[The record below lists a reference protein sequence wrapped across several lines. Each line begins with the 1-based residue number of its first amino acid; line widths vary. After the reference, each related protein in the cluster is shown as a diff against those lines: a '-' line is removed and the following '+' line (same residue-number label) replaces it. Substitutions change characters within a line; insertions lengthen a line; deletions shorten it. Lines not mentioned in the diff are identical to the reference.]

1 MDYTQLTAQARQ
13 ATEELLEAAH
23 LETGDIFVVGCSS
36 SEIMGGRIG
45 KDSSMEAAA
54 AVLAGVLPPLQEQ
67 GVYLAAQC
75 CEHLN
80 RSIVI
85 EREAAKANGYQIV
98 SAIPQPHAGGSWA
111 TNCWQRFND
120 PVLVEEVRA
129 AAGMDIGGTLIGMHL
144 RRVAVPVRLSM
155 DHIGQAIL
163 LCARTR
169 SAVHRRFPRR
179 LQSGGSAMIPEAQKQ
194 QMAEAVAK
202 IRETM
207 AAAAKAAGRDPAEVR
222 LCAACKTR
230 TVEEVRYSADLP
242 IDLFGEN
249 HVQELV
255 EKTDANAYNGKPG
268 HFIGHLQTNKVN
280 KVVGRAALIQSVDST
295 RLLDKI
301 DAAAARLGLVQDILV
316 EINIGE
322 EASKSGVDAD
332 SLFPLLEAAAA
343 REHIRLRGL
352 MAIPPADADDTE
364 TRRFF
369 AQMRELLA
377 RADAR
382 HYDRAQMDTL
392 SMGMSHDYAAAIA
405 EGATIVR
412 VGTAI
417 YGARDYSKKA

>member
-1 MDYTQLTAQARQ
+1 MDYAKLTAQARQ
-13 ATEELLEAAH
+13 ATEELLQAAH

-155 DHIGQAIL
+155 DHIGHAIL

-352 MAIPPADADDTE
+352 MAIPPADADNTE

-382 HYDRAQMDTL
+382 HYDRAQMDIL

>member
-1 MDYTQLTAQARQ
+1 
-13 ATEELLEAAH
+13 
-23 LETGDIFVVGCSS
+23 
-36 SEIMGGRIG
+36 
-45 KDSSMEAAA
+45 
-54 AVLAGVLPPLQEQ
+54 
-67 GVYLAAQC
+67 
-75 CEHLN
+75 
-80 RSIVI
+80 
-85 EREAAKANGYQIV
+85 
-98 SAIPQPHAGGSWA
+98 
-111 TNCWQRFND
+111 
-120 PVLVEEVRA
+120 
-129 AAGMDIGGTLIGMHL
+129 
-144 RRVAVPVRLSM
+144 
-155 DHIGQAIL
+155 
-163 LCARTR
+163 
-169 SAVHRRFPRR
+169 
-179 LQSGGSAMIPEAQKQ
+179 MIPEAQKQ

-352 MAIPPADADDTE
+352 MAIPPVAE
-364 TRRFF
+364 TSDGNHAYFTK
-369 AQMRELLA
+369 MHELFVDIG
-377 RADAR
+377 RKK
-382 HYDRAQMDTL
+382 YDNVSMDFL
-392 SMGMSHDYAAAIA
+392 SMGMSGDFEDAISA
-405 EGATIVR
+405 GANMVR
-412 VGTAI
+412 VGSSI
-417 YGARDYSKKA
+417 FGARDYSQH

>member
-1 MDYTQLTAQARQ
+1 
-13 ATEELLEAAH
+13 
-23 LETGDIFVVGCSS
+23 
-36 SEIMGGRIG
+36 
-45 KDSSMEAAA
+45 
-54 AVLAGVLPPLQEQ
+54 
-67 GVYLAAQC
+67 
-75 CEHLN
+75 
-80 RSIVI
+80 
-85 EREAAKANGYQIV
+85 
-98 SAIPQPHAGGSWA
+98 
-111 TNCWQRFND
+111 
-120 PVLVEEVRA
+120 
-129 AAGMDIGGTLIGMHL
+129 
-144 RRVAVPVRLSM
+144 
-155 DHIGQAIL
+155 
-163 LCARTR
+163 
-169 SAVHRRFPRR
+169 
-179 LQSGGSAMIPEAQKQ
+179 MIPEAQKQ

-352 MAIPPADADDTE
+352 MAIPPVAE
-364 TRRFF
+364 TSDGNHAYFTK
-369 AQMRELLA
+369 MHELFVDIG
-377 RADAR
+377 RKK
-382 HYDRAQMDTL
+382 YDNVFMDFL
-392 SMGMSHDYAAAIA
+392 SMGMSGDFEDAISA
-405 EGATIVR
+405 GANMVR
-412 VGTAI
+412 VGSSI
-417 YGARDYSKKA
+417 FGARNYSQH

>member
-1 MDYTQLTAQARQ
+1 
-13 ATEELLEAAH
+13 
-23 LETGDIFVVGCSS
+23 
-36 SEIMGGRIG
+36 
-45 KDSSMEAAA
+45 
-54 AVLAGVLPPLQEQ
+54 
-67 GVYLAAQC
+67 
-75 CEHLN
+75 
-80 RSIVI
+80 
-85 EREAAKANGYQIV
+85 
-98 SAIPQPHAGGSWA
+98 
-111 TNCWQRFND
+111 
-120 PVLVEEVRA
+120 
-129 AAGMDIGGTLIGMHL
+129 
-144 RRVAVPVRLSM
+144 
-155 DHIGQAIL
+155 
-163 LCARTR
+163 
-169 SAVHRRFPRR
+169 
-179 LQSGGSAMIPEAQKQ
+179 MIPEAQKQ

-230 TVEEVRYSADLP
+230 TVEEVRCSADLP

-332 SLFPLLEAAAA
+332 SLFPLLETAAA

-352 MAIPPADADDTE
+352 MAIPPVAE
-364 TRRFF
+364 TSDGNHAYFTK
-369 AQMRELLA
+369 MHELFVDIG
-377 RADAR
+377 RKK
-382 HYDRAQMDTL
+382 YDNVSMDFL
-392 SMGMSHDYAAAIA
+392 SMGMSGDFEDAICA
-405 EGATIVR
+405 GANMVR
-412 VGTAI
+412 VGSSI
-417 YGARDYSKKA
+417 FGARDYSQH